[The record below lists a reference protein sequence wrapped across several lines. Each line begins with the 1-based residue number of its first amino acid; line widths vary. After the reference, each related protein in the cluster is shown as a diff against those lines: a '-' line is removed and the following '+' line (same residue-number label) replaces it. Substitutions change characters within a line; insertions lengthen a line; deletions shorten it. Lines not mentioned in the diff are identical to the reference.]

1 VIAMNRE
8 QRIRQRAYEIWESEG
23 KPHGRDDEHWRRAEA
38 DIEKEGAHAAGTMP
52 GELSRE
58 ERYSAEGQG
67 QHAVQPVTSRPLTHG
82 AQDLTKQ
89 PAPAKKKSRAARPG
103 SPGGSQRS

>member
-38 DIEKEGAHAAGTMP
+38 DIEKEGAHTGAMP

-58 ERYSAEGQG
+58 ERYSAEGQAP
-67 QHAVQPVTSRPLTHG
+67 HTVQPVTSRPLTHG
-82 AQDLTKQ
+82 TEDLAKEA
-89 PAPAKKKSRAARPG
+89 APAKKKSRAARPG
-103 SPGGSQRS
+103 SQGGPQRS